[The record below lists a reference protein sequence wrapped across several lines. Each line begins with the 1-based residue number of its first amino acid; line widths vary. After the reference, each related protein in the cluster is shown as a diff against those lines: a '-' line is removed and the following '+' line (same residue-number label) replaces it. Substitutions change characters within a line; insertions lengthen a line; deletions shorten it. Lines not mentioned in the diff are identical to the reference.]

1 MDGLRHE
8 VRPHFQV
15 VSLPVTVEPFELRLL
30 RGDQQFEHEQSS
42 TLRPVQIVREAFQPR
57 HLPAVE
63 FPVALR
69 VIPHQHLAERGIEGL
84 DVLGEA
90 VAVFEIELILPALL
104 SGTSAEISSGRRV
117 AQNRGPELLI
127 HQDSCL
133 IFGHARVNG
142 L

>member
-1 MDGLRHE
+1 
-8 VRPHFQV
+8 
-15 VSLPVTVEPFELRLL
+15 
-30 RGDQQFEHEQSS
+30 
-42 TLRPVQIVREAFQPR
+42 VQIIREAFQPR
-57 HLPAVE
+57 LLPAVE

-69 VIPHQHLAERGIEGL
+69 VVPHQHFAERGIERL

-90 VAVFEIELILPALL
+90 VTVFEIELILPTLL
-104 SGTSAEISSGRRV
+104 NGASAEISSGCRL

-133 IFGHARVNG
+133 ISGHARVNG